1 MIHSPNN
8 DLSKI
13 SESLSDAKTFLEES
27 IGKNIKFINVSEEPS
42 AKQYHEAMAN
52 LTHAIMDAARLRSA
66 PRTNLC
72 REEASSD
79 IAYPIFIG
87 GSHKSGTT
95 LLRNLLDGHESL
107 NVLPGDG
114 HGIRYAERLYSIDA
128 GHHEFAIV
136 NTILHCTAMPI
147 AGEQPRWVLGSD
159 PIDYVRVGE
168 IVRQKLGDGSASAK
182 QIFDILAHSFH
193 ELSMPASITQLPRKW
208 VEKSTNNIEDAYKLF
223 RLYPRA
229 KFLHIVRHPGA
240 IIAAQKR
247 KQSLKNREYSLRR
260 ELETIHQSMR
270 YGLSNKRLIGNEQ
283 YHIIRFEELVSD
295 TENTMRGVAK
305 FLDISYSEILMQ
317 PTVFGKYAGSNTS
330 RFDESV
336 KSGRVDPITSGRWK
350 KELFIDEVNFINSFF
365 GSLLDFYGYA
375 REATSIRT
383 AIWSLFKI
391 CSSRSQSDVRLKNN
405 LLNLSLIAIK
415 CRFAQF
421 YHRRIIDVIGS
432 RKVFFNEP
440 I

>member
-159 PIDYVRVGE
+159 PLDYVRVGE
-168 IVRQKLGDGSASAK
+168 VVRQKLGDGSASAK

-208 VEKSTNNIEDAYKLF
+208 VEKSTNNIEDAYRLF

-270 YGLSNKRLIGNEQ
+270 YGLSNKRHIGNEQ

-330 RFDESV
+330 RFDEPV
-336 KSGRVDPITSGRWK
+336 RSGRVDPITSGRWK
-350 KELFIDEVNFINSFF
+350 KELSTDEVNFIDSFF

-415 CRFAQF
+415 CRFAEF
-421 YHRRIIDVIGS
+421 YHRRIVDVIGS
-432 RKVFFNEP
+432 HKAFFNEP

>member
-1 MIHSPNN
+1 MSYYEVKNLAQIALRLVEASA
-8 DLSKI
+8 S
-13 SESLSDAKTFLEES
+13 LEEALAC
-27 IGKNIKFINVSEEPS
+27 NIKFINVSEEPS

-52 LTHAIMDAARLRSA
+52 LTHAIMDVAPLRSA
-66 PRTNLC
+66 PRTNLSL
-72 REEASSD
+72 EEASSD

-168 IVRQKLGDGSASAK
+168 VVRQNLGDGSANAK
-182 QIFDILAHSFH
+182 QILDILAYSFQK
-193 ELSMPASITQLPRKW
+193 LSMPANLTQLPRKW
-208 VEKSTNNIEDAYKLF
+208 VEKSTNNIEDAYRLAL
-223 RLYPRA
+223 LYPRA

-247 KQSLKNREYSLRR
+247 KQSLKNREYSLKR

-270 YGLSNKRLIGNEQ
+270 YGLSNRRCIGNEK
-283 YHIIRFEELVSD
+283 YYIFRFEDLVSD
-295 TENTMRGVAK
+295 TENTMRGIAK
-305 FLDISYSEILMQ
+305 FLDISYSEILIQ

-330 RFDESV
+330 RFDQPV
-336 KSGRVDPITSGRWK
+336 KSGRVDPITSARWK
-350 KELFIDEVNFINSFF
+350 KELSIDEVNFIDVFF
-365 GSLLDFYGYA
+365 GSLLDFYGYV
-375 REATSIRT
+375 REASSIRT

-391 CSSRSQSDVRLKNN
+391 CSTKANCDNN
-405 LLNLSLIAIK
+405 LKTKLLILSLKAIK
-415 CRFAQF
+415 CRFAEF

-432 RKVFFNEP
+432 RKVCC
-440 I
+440 

>member
-1 MIHSPNN
+1 MSHYEVKNLAQIALRLAEAFAS
-8 DLSKI
+8 
-13 SESLSDAKTFLEES
+13 LEEALAS
-27 IGKNIKFINVSEEPS
+27 NIKFINVSEEPS

-415 CRFAQF
+415 CRFAEF
-421 YHRRIIDVIGS
+421 YHRRIVDVIGS
-432 RKVFFNEP
+432 HKAFFNEP

>member
-27 IGKNIKFINVSEEPS
+27 TGKNIKFINVSKEPC
-42 AKQYHEAMAN
+42 AKQYHEAMAL
-52 LTHAIMDAARLRSA
+52 LTHSIMDAARLRSV
-66 PRTNLC
+66 PLTNLC
-72 REEASSD
+72 REEALSD

-270 YGLSNKRLIGNEQ
+270 YGLSNKRHIGNEQ

-295 TENTMRGVAK
+295 TENTMRGIAK

>member
-1 MIHSPNN
+1 MIHSQNN
-8 DLSKI
+8 ELSKI
-13 SESLSDAKTFLEES
+13 SGSLSDAKTFLEES
-27 IGKNIKFINVSEEPS
+27 INKNIKFVNVSEEPS
-42 AKQYHEAMAN
+42 ARQYHEAMAN
-52 LTHAIMDAARLRSA
+52 LTHAIMDAALLCPA
-66 PRTNLC
+66 PRANLC
-72 REEASSD
+72 REAASSD

-168 IVRQKLGDGSASAK
+168 VVRQQLADGAANAK
-182 QIFDILAHSFH
+182 QILDIFAYSFQ
-193 ELSMPASITQLPRKW
+193 ELSAPANLTQLPRKW
-208 VEKSTNNIEDAYKLF
+208 VEKSTNNIEDAYRLA

-247 KQSLKNREYSLRR
+247 KQSLKNREYSLKR

-270 YGLSNKRLIGNEQ
+270 YGLSNRRCIGNEQ
-283 YHIIRFEELVSD
+283 YYIVRFEDLVSD
-295 TENTMRGVAK
+295 TENTMRGIAK
-305 FLDISYSEILMQ
+305 FLDISYSEILIQ

-330 RFDESV
+330 RFDQPV
-336 KSGRVDPITSGRWK
+336 KSGRVDPITSARWK
-350 KELFIDEVNFINSFF
+350 KELSIDEVNFIDVFF
-365 GSLLDFYGYA
+365 GSLLDFYGYV
-375 REATSIRT
+375 REASSIRT
-383 AIWSLFKI
+383 AIWSQFKI
-391 CSSRSQSDVRLKNN
+391 CSSGSQSDVRLKNK
-405 LLNLSLIAIK
+405 LLILSLIAIK
-415 CRFAQF
+415 CRFAEL
-421 YHRRIIDVIGS
+421 YHLRIIDVIKS
-432 RKVFFNEP
+432 RKKLLCAL
-440 I
+440 

>member
-79 IAYPIFIG
+79 ITYPIFIG

>member
-1 MIHSPNN
+1 MSHY
-8 DLSKI
+8 
-13 SESLSDAKTFLEES
+13 EAKNLAQIALRLAEAFASLEEALAS
-27 IGKNIKFINVSEEPS
+27 NIKFINVSEEPS

-52 LTHAIMDAARLRSA
+52 LTHAIMDAARLRSV

-72 REEASSD
+72 LEEASSD

-147 AGEQPRWVLGSD
+147 AGEQPRWVLGID
-159 PIDYVRVGE
+159 PLDYVRVGE
-168 IVRQKLGDGSASAK
+168 VVRQKLGDGSASAK

-295 TENTMRGVAK
+295 TENTMRVVAK

-330 RFDESV
+330 RFDEPV
-336 KSGRVDPITSGRWK
+336 KSGRVNPITSGRWK
-350 KELFIDEVNFINSFF
+350 KELFIDEVNFIDSFF

-415 CRFAQF
+415 CRFAEF
-421 YHRRIIDVIGS
+421 YHRRIVDVIGS
-432 RKVFFNEP
+432 HKAFFNEP

>member
-1 MIHSPNN
+1 MSHYEVKNVAQIALRLAEASA
-8 DLSKI
+8 S
-13 SESLSDAKTFLEES
+13 LEEALAC
-27 IGKNIKFINVSEEPS
+27 NIKFINVSEEPS
-42 AKQYHEAMAN
+42 AKQYHEAMAL
-52 LTHAIMDAARLRSA
+52 LTHSIIDAARLRSA
-66 PRTNLC
+66 PFTNLC

-79 IAYPIFIG
+79 ITYPIFIG

-159 PIDYVRVGE
+159 PVDYVRVGQV
-168 IVRQKLGDGSASAK
+168 VRQNLGDGSASAK
-182 QIFDILAHSFH
+182 QIFDILAHCFH

-283 YHIIRFEELVSD
+283 YHIIRFEELVSN
-295 TENTMRGVAK
+295 TEDVMRGVAK
-305 FLDISYSEILMQ
+305 FLDISYSEILTQ

-330 RFDESV
+330 RFDEPV
-336 KSGRVDPITSGRWK
+336 KSGRVDPITSDRWR
-350 KELFIDEVNFINSFF
+350 KELSIDEVNFIDGFF

-405 LLNLSLIAIK
+405 LINLSLIAIK
-415 CRFAQF
+415 CRFAEF

>member
-8 DLSKI
+8 ELSKI
-13 SESLSDAKTFLEES
+13 SESLSAAKTFLEEC
-27 IGKNIKFINVSEEPS
+27 INKNIKFINVSEEPS
-42 AKQYHEAMAN
+42 AKQYHEAMAS
-52 LTHAIMDAARLRSA
+52 LTHAIMDTVRLRST

-168 IVRQKLGDGSASAK
+168 VVRQNLGDGSANAK
-182 QIFDILAHSFH
+182 QILNILAYSFQK
-193 ELSMPASITQLPRKW
+193 LSMPANLTQLPRKW
-208 VEKSTNNIEDAYKLF
+208 VEKSTNNIEDACRLL
-223 RLYPRA
+223 RLYPKA

-247 KQSLKNREYSLRR
+247 KQSLKHREYSLRR

-270 YGLSNKRLIGNEQ
+270 YGLSNLRCIGNAQ
-283 YHIIRFEELVSD
+283 YYIVRFEDLVFD
-295 TENTMRGVAK
+295 TENVMRGVAK
-305 FLDISYSEILMQ
+305 FLDISYSEILIQ
-317 PTVFGKYAGSNTS
+317 PTVFRKYAGSNTS
-330 RFDESV
+330 RCNERTKPAGIDPFTSERWMTELSSDEANLIDGFFAGLLNYYSY
-336 KSGRVDPITSGRWK
+336 KKNAISKIKTSK
-350 KELFIDEVNFINSFF
+350 L
-365 GSLLDFYGYA
+365 Y
-375 REATSIRT
+375 
-383 AIWSLFKI
+383 FKL
-391 CSSRSQSDVRLKNN
+391 CSSDIIKKTYVLCV
-405 LLNLSLIAIK
+405 IAII
-415 CRFAQF
+415 
-421 YHRRIIDVIGS
+421 RI
-432 RKVFFNEP
+432 KLLEVFHKKY
-440 I
+440 IVYL

>member
-1 MIHSPNN
+1 MIHSKNN

-42 AKQYHEAMAN
+42 AKQYHEAMAS
-52 LTHAIMDAARLRSA
+52 LTHAIMDATRLLPLPCTR
-66 PRTNLC
+66 LC

-168 IVRQKLGDGSASAK
+168 VVRQILGDGSANAK
-182 QIFDILAHSFH
+182 QILDILAQSFH

-208 VEKSTNNIEDAYKLF
+208 VEKSTNNIEDAYRLF

-270 YGLSNKRLIGNEQ
+270 YGLSNMRCIGNAQ
-283 YHIIRFEELVSD
+283 YYIVRFEDLVSD
-295 TENTMRGVAK
+295 TENTMRGIAK
-305 FLDISYSEILMQ
+305 FLDISYSEILIQ

-330 RFDESV
+330 RFNERT
-336 KSGRVDPITSGRWK
+336 KPAGVDPVTSERWMT
-350 KELFIDEVNFINSFF
+350 ELSSDEVNLIDGFF
-365 GSLLDFYGYA
+365 AGLLTFYSYKKIPISKLK
-375 REATSIRT
+375 TSK
-383 AIWSLFKI
+383 LYFKL
-391 CSSRSQSDVRLKNN
+391 CSSEIINTTYALCVIAIIRIKLLEALHKKIISIMRGFKAKTFFKNN
-405 LLNLSLIAIK
+405 
-415 CRFAQF
+415 
-421 YHRRIIDVIGS
+421 
-432 RKVFFNEP
+432 
-440 I
+440 

>member
-1 MIHSPNN
+1 MIHSKNN
-8 DLSKI
+8 DLSNI
-13 SESLSDAKTFLEES
+13 SESLCDAKTFLEES

-52 LTHAIMDAARLRSA
+52 LTHAIMDAVRLRSA
-66 PRTNLC
+66 PRSNLC

-147 AGEQPRWVLGSD
+147 AGEQPRWVLGSA
-159 PIDYVRVGE
+159 PLDYVRVGE
-168 IVRQKLGDGSASAK
+168 VVRQQLGDGAANAK
-182 QIFDILAHSFH
+182 QILDIFAYSFE
-193 ELSMPASITQLPRKW
+193 ELSLPANLTQLSRKW
-208 VEKSTNNIEDAYKLF
+208 VEKSTNNIEDACRLL

-247 KQSLKNREYSLRR
+247 KQSLKNREYSLIR

-270 YGLSNKRLIGNEQ
+270 YGLSNMRCIGNVQ
-283 YHIIRFEELVSD
+283 YYIVRFEDLVSD
-295 TENTMRGVAK
+295 TENVMRGIAK
-305 FLDISYSEILMQ
+305 FLDISYAEIFIQ

-330 RFDESV
+330 RFNERT
-336 KSGRVDPITSGRWK
+336 KPAGVDPVTSERWMT
-350 KELFIDEVNFINSFF
+350 ELSSDEVNLIDGFF
-365 GSLLDFYGYA
+365 AGVLNCYSYKKIPISKLK
-375 REATSIRT
+375 TSK
-383 AIWSLFKI
+383 LYFKL
-391 CSSRSQSDVRLKNN
+391 CSSEIINTTYAFCVIAIIRIKLLEVLHKKIISIMRSFKAKTFFKNN
-405 LLNLSLIAIK
+405 
-415 CRFAQF
+415 
-421 YHRRIIDVIGS
+421 
-432 RKVFFNEP
+432 
-440 I
+440 

>member
-1 MIHSPNN
+1 MSHY
-8 DLSKI
+8 
-13 SESLSDAKTFLEES
+13 EAKNLAQIALRLAEASASLEEALAC
-27 IGKNIKFINVSEEPS
+27 KIKFINVSEEPS

-52 LTHAIMDAARLRSA
+52 LTYAIMDAARLRSA

-159 PIDYVRVGE
+159 PLDYVRVGE
-168 IVRQKLGDGSASAK
+168 IVRQKLGDGSSSAK
-182 QIFDILAHSFH
+182 QIFDILANSFQ

-295 TENTMRGVAK
+295 TENTMRVVAK

-330 RFDESV
+330 RFDEPV

-350 KELFIDEVNFINSFF
+350 KELFIDEVNFIDSFF

>member
-1 MIHSPNN
+1 MSHY
-8 DLSKI
+8 
-13 SESLSDAKTFLEES
+13 EAKNLAQIALRLAEAFASLEEALAC
-27 IGKNIKFINVSEEPS
+27 KIKFINVSEEPS
-42 AKQYHEAMAN
+42 AKQYHEAMAL
-52 LTHAIMDAARLRSA
+52 LTHAIIDAARLRSA
-66 PRTNLC
+66 PVTNLC

-168 IVRQKLGDGSASAK
+168 VVRQKLGDGSASAK
-182 QIFDILAHSFH
+182 QIFDILANSFQ
-193 ELSMPASITQLPRKW
+193 ELSMPANLTQLPRKW

-270 YGLSNKRLIGNEQ
+270 YGLSNKRHIGNEQ

-336 KSGRVDPITSGRWK
+336 KSGRVNPITSGRWK
-350 KELFIDEVNFINSFF
+350 KELSIDEVNFIDSFF

-391 CSSRSQSDVRLKNN
+391 CSSRSQSDVRFKNN

>member
-8 DLSKI
+8 ELSKI
-13 SESLSDAKTFLEES
+13 SESLSAAKTLLEES
-27 IGKNIKFINVSEEPS
+27 INKNIKFINVSEEPS
-42 AKQYHEAMAN
+42 SKQYHEAMAN
-52 LTHAIMDAARLRSA
+52 LTYAIMDAARVLPV
-66 PRTNLC
+66 PRTNLF
-72 REEASSD
+72 REESLGD
-79 IAYPIFIG
+79 MAYPIFIG

-114 HGIRYAERLYSIDA
+114 HGLRYVERLYSIDA

-147 AGEQPRWVLGSD
+147 AGELPRWVLGNN
-159 PIDYVRVGE
+159 PLDYVRVGE
-168 IVRQKLGDGSASAK
+168 VVRQKLGDGSASAK

-193 ELSMPASITQLPRKW
+193 ELSMPANLTQLPRKW
-208 VEKSTNNIEDAYKLF
+208 VEKSTNNIEDACKLF

-247 KQSLKNREYSLRR
+247 KQSLKNREYSLAR

-270 YGLSNKRLIGNEQ
+270 YGLSNMPCIGNEQ
-283 YHIIRFEELVSD
+283 YYIVRFEDLVSD
-295 TENTMRGVAK
+295 AENVMRGVAK
-305 FLDISYSEILMQ
+305 FLDISYSEILIQ

-330 RFDESV
+330 RFDQPV

-350 KELFIDEVNFINSFF
+350 KELSIDEVNFIDVFF

-383 AIWSLFKI
+383 AIWSLSKI
-391 CSSRSQSDVRLKNN
+391 CSSRAQGDDSLKNK
-405 LLNLSLIAIK
+405 LLILSLKAIK
-415 CRFAQF
+415 SRAAEF
-421 YHRRIIDVIGS
+421 YHRRIIDAVGS
-432 RKVFFNEP
+432 RKVFFNESS
-440 I
+440 